1 MLNCRPWS
9 HNCHV
14 TFSYISK
21 AIFNVLWRGA
31 IPCIFILSLCLTPG
45 AARSQMSQLSDE
57 DIRGISGQSGVSI
70 MMDGV
75 ATVHYDL
82 ISFSDTQTHPNYI
95 ELKDFNVDNGSAG
108 GAFSFATLYNP
119 SPLVLEPKTI
129 DIATDGN
136 GRTFIT
142 MVDTSQMNPRRYIV
156 NDLELK
162 YWSGST
168 YYEQPLGSIELDALR
183 QGPSVYN
190 LWAHTAGGISFDYAT
205 TISADALTYTYNT
218 TTPEALSLSKI
229 HIAGSATGDPKDPYD
244 LDHTGDP
251 WVFSGTFKIGT
262 IGDASNAPATI
273 DVATDAGVTS
283 LSLNL
288 PMAGTIRVA
297 EVIFG
302 TNTVS
307 SDPNFN
313 SNFAEGAPLNFGPIA
328 IDGIQVHRLNVKIS
342 P

>member
-1 MLNCRPWS
+1 ML
-9 HNCHV
+9 
-14 TFSYISK
+14 
-21 AIFNVLWRGA
+21 
-31 IPCIFILSLCLTPG
+31 
-45 AARSQMSQLSDE
+45 QLNDE

-75 ATVHYDL
+75 ATVHYD
-82 ISFSDTQTHPNYI
+82 IITFSDTQTHPNYI

-119 SPLVLEPKTI
+119 SPLVLQANTI
-129 DIATDGN
+129 DVATDSS

-162 YWSGST
+162 YWSSSDST
-168 YYEQPLGSIELDALR
+168 YYEQPLGSIELDALC

-190 LWAHTAGGISFDYAT
+190 LWAHAASGISFDYT
-205 TISADALTYTYNT
+205 TVISASALTYTYNT
-218 TTPEALSLSKI
+218 TTALSFSGI
-229 HIAGSATGDPKDPYD
+229 HIVGSATGDPKDPYD

-273 DVATDAGVTS
+273 DVATDSTGTS
-283 LSLNL
+283 ISLNL
-288 PMAGTIRVA
+288 PMAGTLRV
-297 EVIFG
+297 EDVNFG
-302 TNTVS
+302 GK
-307 SDPNFN
+307 D
-313 SNFAEGAPLNFGPIA
+313 FGPIA
-328 IDGIQVHRLNVKIS
+328 IDGIQVHRLGVKIS